1 MPSIKALGSERG
13 NMIKKSIKFNKN
25 SEQNNLCKINSVQ
38 SAREQKQVAQRFYKI
53 ICKMLDIKINN
64 NPGID
69 LNYHSKNWSSLA
81 VKLKLIINRLK
92 CNQDKNNTIH

>member
-1 MPSIKALGSERG
+1 MT
-13 NMIKKSIKFNKN
+13 KKSIKLNNN

-69 LNYHSKNWSSLA
+69 LNYHSENWSSLA

>member
-1 MPSIKALGSERG
+1 
-13 NMIKKSIKFNKN
+13 MIKKSIKLKKN
-25 SEQNNLCKINSVQ
+25 NEQDSLVKISSVQ
-38 SAREQKQVAQRFYKI
+38 SGSEQKQIAQRFYKI

>member
-1 MPSIKALGSERG
+1 MT
-13 NMIKKSIKFNKN
+13 KKSIKLNNN

-64 NPGID
+64 NLGID

>member
-1 MPSIKALGSERG
+1 
-13 NMIKKSIKFNKN
+13 
-25 SEQNNLCKINSVQ
+25 
-38 SAREQKQVAQRFYKI
+38 
-53 ICKMLDIKINN
+53 MLDIKINN
-64 NPGID
+64 NPSID

>member
-1 MPSIKALGSERG
+1 MT
-13 NMIKKSIKFNKN
+13 KKSIKLNNN

-38 SAREQKQVAQRFYKI
+38 SAREQEQVAQRFYKI

-64 NPGID
+64 NLGID